1 VTNQQHDCQTPCSY
15 ILNDLSKSSNYYKA
29 KSEDNSTIFKVYFQQ
44 RVAFNKEDYI
54 FPFLTLVGDLGAYL
68 TILLGVSVFD
78 LVTFILTLV
87 EKTKVQ
93 PKNNEVKLRAP
104 AAN

>member
-1 VTNQQHDCQTPCSY
+1 
-15 ILNDLSKSSNYYKA
+15 LNDLSKSSNYYKA
-29 KSEDNSTIFKVYFQQ
+29 KSGDNSTVFKVYFQE
-44 RVAFNKEDYI
+44 RVTFSKEDYI

-93 PKNNEVKLRAP
+93 PKNNEVKLRAL